1 MSQSQSNAS
10 ATGRLKLC
18 PACKQPQKHD
28 PKMALF
34 ACQNIDCNHE
44 CLSTDLLSPP
54 DSFESHRV
62 LARYAEQCNVTF
74 TVAGQPMPHSA
85 VFMPELFLPVIIAH
99 GYRIWQRMAFNDDG
113 DQGDT
118 KSFGAV
124 VHDCSDALFG
134 VSATCAPIKHGE
146 IASTLRLLA
155 LTKAAEEV
163 LLIERDKQIQ
173 LDAFIDQ
180 FQKLEWD
187 QGLPQIK
194 VTRSLMGEHFRGLP
208 WYEQGEQ
215 YNTTLATKIDGSE
228 SLSLDT
234 TAPLRQENK

>member
-1 MSQSQSNAS
+1 MNQSQSNAS
-10 ATGRLKLC
+10 AIGSMKLC

-99 GYRIWQRMAFNDDG
+99 GYRIWQRMAFNDGEQD
-113 DQGDT
+113 DT

-134 VSATCAPIKHGE
+134 VSANCAPIKHGE

-173 LDAFIDQ
+173 LDEFIDQ
-180 FQKLEWD
+180 FQKLDWE

-194 VTRSLMGEHFRGLP
+194 LTRSLMGEHFRGLP
-208 WYEQGEQ
+208 WYEHSVKHNDILVTE
-215 YNTTLATKIDGSE
+215 LDSSE
-228 SLSLDT
+228 DT
-234 TAPLRQENK
+234 SQEVTAPVRQVNK

>member
-1 MSQSQSNAS
+1 MNQSQSNAS
-10 ATGRLKLC
+10 ATGSMKLC

-54 DSFESHRV
+54 DSLESHRV

-99 GYRIWQRMAFNDDG
+99 GYRIWQRMSFNDDEH
-113 DQGDT
+113 GDT

-124 VHDCSDALFG
+124 VYDCSDALFG
-134 VSATCAPIKHGE
+134 VSATCAPIRHGD
-146 IASTLRLLA
+146 ILSTLRILA

-163 LLIERDKQIQ
+163 LLIERDKQIH
-173 LDAFIDQ
+173 LDDFIDQ
-180 FQKLEWD
+180 FQKLDWD
-187 QGLPQIK
+187 DGLPQITL
-194 VTRSLMGEHFRGLP
+194 TRSLMGEQFRGLP
-208 WYEQGEQ
+208 WYSQGERH
-215 YNTTLATKIDGSE
+215 NE
-228 SLSLDT
+228 SLVSDLNSSDSFPNAAT
-234 TAPLRQENK
+234 IPNRQVSK

>member
-1 MSQSQSNAS
+1 MSEPQSNAS
-10 ATGRLKLC
+10 ATGPMKLC

-34 ACQNIDCNHE
+34 SCLNIDCNHE

-99 GYRIWQRMAFNDDG
+99 GYRIWQRMAFNEG
-113 DQGDT
+113 DQVDT

-146 IASTLRLLA
+146 ISSTLRLLA

-173 LDAFIDQ
+173 LDEFIDQ
-180 FQKLEWD
+180 FQKLDWD

-194 VTRSLMGEHFRGLP
+194 LTRSLMGDRFRGLP
-208 WYEQGEQ
+208 WYEQGQQQSDILVAE
-215 YNTTLATKIDGSE
+215 
-228 SLSLDT
+228 LDSPEDISQGAK
-234 TAPLRQENK
+234 APARQVIK